1 MMQLHVIASGSKANC
16 YLLETSSGT
25 IILEAGVP
33 IKKVLHAL
41 NFDLTHVIGCFVT
54 HEHGDHAKHV
64 KEYIEH
70 GINVYMSKGT
80 KETLNLKY
88 AQIIPT
94 GKKKV
99 FKNISVSPFETE
111 HDAKEPIG
119 FLINDVSTGEKLLF
133 ATDTYYVKYKFNKVN
148 YILVECNY
156 ALDILDDNVENGHVR
171 AERIHRL
178 RKSHFELGNVKKFIS
193 ANNTKHL
200 KNVVLLHLSAQN
212 SDQERFK
219 KEVEAITRA
228 NVNIAE
234 SGLKI
239 TLGDCGW
246 EL

>member
-80 KETLNLKY
+80 KDTLGLQN
-88 AQIIPT
+88 AQVIPT

-99 FKNISVSPFETE
+99 FKNISVAAFETE
-111 HDAKEPIG
+111 HDATEPVGYYIS
-119 FLINDVSTGEKLLF
+119 DVYTNEKLIF
-133 ATDTYYVKYKFNKVN
+133 ATDTYYVRYKFKDVN

-156 ALDILDDNVENGHVR
+156 ATDILNENVEEGYVR
-171 AERIHRL
+171 VERVNRL
-178 RKSHFELGNVKKFIS
+178 IASHFELGNVKKFIL
-193 ANNTKHL
+193 ANNSKHL
-200 KNVVLLHLSAQN
+200 KNVILLHLSAQN
-212 SDQERFK
+212 SDKMRFK
-219 KEVEAITRA
+219 KEIEAITKA
-228 NVNIAE
+228 KIDVAEKGVKIA
-234 SGLKI
+234 
-239 TLGDCGW
+239 LGYNQW
-246 EL
+246 LL

>member
-1 MMQLHVIASGSKANC
+1 MKLHVIASGSKANS

-33 IKKVLHAL
+33 VKKVLHAL
-41 NFDLTHVIGCFVT
+41 DFNLKNVIGCFIT
-54 HEHGDHAKHV
+54 HEHGDHAKYV
-64 KEYIEH
+64 KEYLEN
-70 GINVYMSKGT
+70 GINVYMSQGT
-80 KETLNLKY
+80 KETLNLRY
-88 AQIIPT
+88 AQVIPT

-99 FKNISVSPFETE
+99 FKNISVAAFETE
-111 HDAKEPIG
+111 HDATEPIG
-119 FLINDVSTGEKLLF
+119 FLINDVFTGEKLLF
-133 ATDTYYVKYKFNKVN
+133 ATDTYYIKYKFKDLN

-156 ALDILDDNVENGHVR
+156 SLDILDDNIERGFVTPVR
-171 AERIHRL
+171 LNRL
-178 RKSHFELGNVKKFIS
+178 RSSHFELGNVKEFIS
-193 ANNTKHL
+193 SNNTKHL

-212 SDQERFK
+212 SDKERFK
-219 KEVEAITRA
+219 REVEAITRA